1 MVPALFIQFFQ
12 AAEDYYQRADIST
25 LIRLMRYMA
34 FFLALLTPSAY
45 IALTTFHQEML
56 PFALLISIAA
66 QREGV
71 PFPAII
77 EAFIMEITFEILRE
91 AGVRLPRAVGS
102 AISIVGAL
110 VLGEA
115 AVQAGLV
122 SPAMVIVVSITAI
135 SNFVSPVYDMAI
147 AVRMLRFILM
157 VLAATFGLFGIIL
170 GLILMILHLCSLRS
184 FGVPYMTP
192 MAPFVKRDQK
202 DVLIRRS
209 IKKMKTRPKLINEK
223 NISRQK
229 TQKN

>member
-1 MVPALFIQFFQ
+1 MESGYIEELIQDEDYTPFPTMHNTERPDSVAAGLLEERIAILVDGTPFVLMVPALFIQFFQ

-135 SNFVSPVYDMAI
+135 SNFVS
-147 AVRMLRFILM
+147 
-157 VLAATFGLFGIIL
+157 
-170 GLILMILHLCSLRS
+170 
-184 FGVPYMTP
+184 
-192 MAPFVKRDQK
+192 
-202 DVLIRRS
+202 
-209 IKKMKTRPKLINEK
+209 
-223 NISRQK
+223 
-229 TQKN
+229 

>member
-1 MVPALFIQFFQ
+1 M
-12 AAEDYYQRADIST
+12 
-25 LIRLMRYMA
+25 
-34 FFLALLTPSAY
+34 
-45 IALTTFHQEML
+45 
-56 PFALLISIAA
+56 LISIAA

-209 IKKMKTRPKLINEK
+209 IKNENK
-223 NISRQK
+223 AK
-229 TQKN
+229 AY